1 MTESLVIY
9 ILACFATNNFQFML
23 EERTRVMHEKH
34 LKIVNYTK
42 KYWIVIE
49 KRLNYLAID
58 HG

>member
-1 MTESLVIY
+1 MTEALVIY
-9 ILACFATNNFQFML
+9 SCML
-23 EERTRVMHEKH
+23 CNKYFLTYAWEGTRVMHEK
-34 LKIVNYTK
+34 LWKIINYTK